1 MKEKRREEKRREE
14 TKRRHRQRIKTK
26 DRDKTIA
33 NGDFQ
38 PRITGVVSV

>member
-1 MKEKRREEKRREE
+1 MKDEREEKRPKED
-14 TKRRHRQRIKTK
+14 RRHRQRIKTK